1 MTRTAL
7 PIGLVWGIWFVILLV
22 ELATPPD
29 VVLGILYLA
38 PLLLGAA
45 QRTNLQSWRFL
56 LICCTFTLANL
67 LLPRPID
74 QNVAVV
80 LINRLL
86 VCFGLGV
93 TTVLVVRNQ
102 ILQRQRTAL
111 NVELTETQLRSDVIA
126 TLAHDLK
133 TPVLGTLASLSM
145 LEDVPA
151 VEAIRNSQQR
161 CLRLINDLLAVFRAE
176 QEGLRPQLEL
186 CNLLAIAQD
195 AVSTVEPIAAQRQI
209 TLVLRQPQA
218 GLYQMTLHADPS
230 LLRRLLE
237 NLLLNAVHHS
247 LRSERVWLQLNHKK
261 GSWELEVRDG
271 GAGFPPE
278 DLPRLF
284 QRFSQTGANARGTGL
299 GLYLCRL
306 ISEAHGGSIRASNCP
321 GGGARVVVELPGEE
335 S

>member
-7 PIGLVWGIWFVILLV
+7 PIGLVWVIWFVILLV

-29 VVLGILYLA
+29 MVLSILYVA

-45 QRTNLQSWRFL
+45 QRTSQQSWRFL
-56 LICCTFTLANL
+56 LICSTFTLVNL

-93 TTVLVVRNQ
+93 TTALVVRNQ
-102 ILQRQRTAL
+102 TLQRQRTAL
-111 NVELTETQLRSDVIA
+111 DVELAETQLRSDVIA

-161 CLRLINDLLAVFRAE
+161 CLRLVNDLLAVFRAE
-176 QEGLRPQLEL
+176 QDGLRPQLEL
-186 CNLLAIAQD
+186 CNLLGIAQE
-195 AVSTVEPIAAQRQI
+195 AVSTVEPIAAQREI

-218 GLYQMTLHADPS
+218 GLYQMTLNADPS

-247 LRSERVWLQLNHKK
+247 LRGERVWLQLNHKK
-261 GSWELEVRDG
+261 GSWEVEVRDG
-271 GAGFPPE
+271 GAGFPPD

-284 QRFSQTGANARGTGL
+284 QRFSQTGTNTRGTGL

-306 ISEAHGGSIRASNCP
+306 ISEAHGGSIRASNNS
-321 GGGARVVVELPGEE
+321 GGGARVVVELPAEE
-335 S
+335 G

>member
-7 PIGLVWGIWFVILLV
+7 PIGLVWMIWFVILLV
-22 ELATPPD
+22 ELATPPA

-45 QRTNLQSWRFL
+45 QRTSQQSWRFL
-56 LICCTFTLANL
+56 LICCSFTLVNL

-74 QNVAVV
+74 HNFLVV

-102 ILQRQRTAL
+102 TLQRQRTAL
-111 NVELTETQLRSDVIA
+111 DVELAETQLRSDVIA

-176 QEGLRPQLEL
+176 QDGLRPQLEL
-186 CNLLAIAQD
+186 CNLLAIAQE
-195 AVSTVEPIAAQRQI
+195 ALSTVEPIAAQRQI
-209 TLVLRQPQA
+209 ALVLRQPKA
-218 GLYQMTLHADPS
+218 GLNPMELNADPS

-247 LRSERVWLQLNHKK
+247 LRGERVWLQLNHKK
-261 GSWELEVRDG
+261 GSWELEVLDG

-321 GGGARVVVELPGEE
+321 GGGARVVVEIPGEE

>member
-7 PIGLVWGIWFVILLV
+7 PIGLVWVIWFVILLV
-22 ELATPPD
+22 ELATPPA
-29 VVLGILYLA
+29 VVLGILYAA

-45 QRTNLQSWRFL
+45 QRTSQQSWRFL
-56 LICCTFTLANL
+56 LICCSFTLVNL
-67 LLPRPID
+67 LLPQPID
-74 QNVAVV
+74 HNFLVV

-86 VCFGLGV
+86 VCFVLGV

-102 ILQRQRTAL
+102 TLQRQRTAL
-111 NVELTETQLRSDVIA
+111 DVELAETQLRSDVIA

-176 QEGLRPQLEL
+176 QDGLRPQLEL
-186 CNLLAIAQD
+186 CNLLAIAQE
-195 AVSTVEPIAAQRQI
+195 ALSTVEPIAAQRQI
-209 TLVLRQPQA
+209 ALVLRQPKA
-218 GLYQMTLHADPS
+218 GLNPMQLNADPS

-237 NLLLNAVHHS
+237 NVLLNAVHHS
-247 LRSERVWLQLNHKK
+247 LRGERVWLQLNHKK
-261 GSWELEVRDG
+261 GCWELEVLDG

>member
-7 PIGLVWGIWFVILLV
+7 PIGLVWVIWFVILLV

-45 QRTNLQSWRFL
+45 QRTSLQSWRFL
-56 LICCTFTLANL
+56 LICCTFTLVNL

-102 ILQRQRTAL
+102 TLQRQRTAL
-111 NVELTETQLRSDVIA
+111 DVELAETQLRSDVIA

-176 QEGLRPQLEL
+176 QDGLRPQLEL
-186 CNLLAIAQD
+186 CNLLAIAQE
-195 AVSTVEPIAAQRQI
+195 ALSTVEPIAAQRQI
-209 TLVLRQPQA
+209 ALVLRQPKA
-218 GLYQMTLHADPS
+218 GLNPMELNADAS

-247 LRSERVWLQLNHKK
+247 LRGERVWLQLNHKK
-261 GSWELEVRDG
+261 GSWELEVVDG

-284 QRFSQTGANARGTGL
+284 QRFSQTGTSARGTGL

-306 ISEAHGGSIRASNCP
+306 ISEAHDGSIRASNCP
-321 GGGARVVVELPGEE
+321 GGGARVVVEIPGEE

>member
-1 MTRTAL
+1 MTRTAR
-7 PIGLVWGIWFVILLV
+7 PIGLVWVIWFVILLV

-29 VVLGILYLA
+29 VVLGILYVA

-45 QRTNLQSWRFL
+45 QRTSQQSWRFL
-56 LICCTFTLANL
+56 LICCTFTLGNL

-74 QNVAVV
+74 HNVLVV

-93 TTVLVVRNQ
+93 TTALVVRNQ
-102 ILQRQRTAL
+102 TLQRQRTAL
-111 NVELTETQLRSDVIA
+111 DVELAETQLRSDVIA

-151 VEAIRNSQQR
+151 VVAIRNSQQR
-161 CLRLINDLLAVFRAE
+161 CLRLINDLLEVFRAE
-176 QEGLRPQLEL
+176 QEGLQLQRRP
-186 CNLLAIAQD
+186 CNLLTLAQE
-195 AVSTVEPIAAQRQI
+195 AVSIVEPIAAQRQI

-218 GLYQMTLHADPS
+218 GVNPMELNADPS

-247 LRSERVWLQLNHKK
+247 LRGERVWLQLSFQPD
-261 GSWELEVRDG
+261 GWQVDVRDG

-284 QRFSQTGANARGTGL
+284 QRFSQTGTSARGTGL

-306 ISEAHGGSIRASNCP
+306 ISEAHGGTIHASNCP
-321 GGGARVVVELPGEE
+321 GGGARVVVGLPAEE